1 MPVYILLE
9 LFPTRNPGFMN
20 RDISFKAD
28 AYFIIPTWWFFLYPL
43 SYGWI
48 THLCWCTHTTFLT
61 DISAVGVS
69 ERKTSL
75 ADTWAWSTVHF
86 SSPASVSVNPTL
98 KMETW
103 ESWFLP
109 TTLQRAEKLQEWDA
123 HPGSAS
129 VTLTLLL
136 ATKARAVWAKLYPP
150 RVLPSPLPTDWNMT
164 SDPSFPPAV
173 LFFIPFWV
181 WVSVQ
186 RTCSLV
192 LPRGQI
198 FLSFRQ
204 AKFACHIHE
213 LRQTDKPYE
222 EGPGWFLSH

>member
-1 MPVYILLE
+1 MHSHHLPH
-9 LFPTRNPGFMN
+9 RH
-20 RDISFKAD
+20 ISCR
-28 AYFIIPTWWFFLYPL
+28 Y
-43 SYGWI
+43 
-48 THLCWCTHTTFLT
+48 
-61 DISAVGVS
+61 VR

-75 ADTWAWSTVHF
+75 ADIWAWSTVHF
-86 SSPASVSVNPTL
+86 SSPAYVSVNPTL

-109 TTLQRAEKLQEWDA
+109 ATLQCAEKLQEWDA

-136 ATKARAVWAKLYPP
+136 STKARAVWAKLYPH
-150 RVLPSPLPTDWNMT
+150 RVLPSPLPTNWNMT

-173 LFFIPFWV
+173 LFFIPFGS

-186 RTCSLV
+186 RTSSLA
-192 LPRGQI
+192 LPRGQT
-198 FLSFRQ
+198 FLSFMQ
-204 AKFACHIHE
+204 AKFSCHIHV